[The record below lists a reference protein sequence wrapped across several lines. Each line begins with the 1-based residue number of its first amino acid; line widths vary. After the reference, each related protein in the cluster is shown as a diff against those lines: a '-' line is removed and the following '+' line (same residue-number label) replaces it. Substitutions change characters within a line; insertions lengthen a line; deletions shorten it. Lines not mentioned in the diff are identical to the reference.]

1 MPNSTSTIYRLKR
14 TILTFTNKISTA
26 FLSLNGSLRNLDLH
40 ATVTDI
46 GSLKLMT
53 IFIVSAVRA
62 FEFEIA

>member
-40 ATVTDI
+40 ATVADI